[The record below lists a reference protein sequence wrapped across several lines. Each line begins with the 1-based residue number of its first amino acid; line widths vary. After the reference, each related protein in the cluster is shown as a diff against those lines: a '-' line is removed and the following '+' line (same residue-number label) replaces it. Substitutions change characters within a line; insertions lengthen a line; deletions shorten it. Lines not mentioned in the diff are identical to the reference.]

1 MACSY
6 TVLFNNGTVAHGPA
20 TAITAATLGG
30 LTPFTEY
37 ALVLLASNA
46 QETPTHGILA
56 PILDWILCCHG
67 DEGLAASCCLY
78 VQVPLISIL

>member
-46 QETPTHGILA
+46 AGDTYVPVASL
-56 PILDWILCCHG
+56 ILDIGYVEHRFFSK
-67 DEGLAASCCLY
+67 AKCL
-78 VQVPLISIL
+78 